1 MGRVIHVSL
10 RQDGL
15 RDSQEL
21 GGVMLRRLS
30 QSRVLALVLFLT
42 WLAAS
47 LVLPTVPSQ
56 AATDK
61 LRDQHRVFLRNRCA
75 WMAGF
80 SIDTIGAVST
90 ARRGYRTPV
99 GKYRPTRL
107 ERMWY
112 SSKYENSP
120 MPYSI
125 FFLGGYAIHGTYEVK
140 RLGRAVSH
148 GCIRLHPEQC
158 AQAVQPG
165 QILRR
170 ERIP

>member
-1 MGRVIHVSL
+1 MKRLLCHL
-10 RQDGL
+10 
-15 RDSQEL
+15 
-21 GGVMLRRLS
+21 RLS
-30 QSRVLALVLFLT
+30 AVILLLSLLAT
-42 WLAAS
+42 NLAGSPA
-47 LVLPTVPSQ
+47 PAQ

-61 LRDQHRVFLRNRCA
+61 LKIDISLSSQSMRVD
-75 WMAGF
+75 AGF
-80 SIDTIGAVST
+80 FNRHTWRVST
-90 ARRGYRTPV
+90 ARPGYRTPV

-148 GCIRLHPEQC
+148 GCVRLHPDN
-158 AQAVQPG
+158 A
-165 QILRR
+165 R
-170 ERIP
+170 ELFALVKSYGAKNTVITIRP